1 MTYEKLVRD
10 RIPEIIEAS
19 GQTCTTRILQGDE
32 YLQALLTKL
41 VEEAQETRQAAAD
54 QRVEELADVLEVV
67 DALFQ
72 ALGVPEAQV
81 REVQRQKRQARGG
94 FAQGIFLSGVNS

>member
-10 RIPEIIEAS
+10 RIPEIIEAG

-41 VEEAQETRQAAAD
+41 VEEAQEVKEAAVY
-54 QRVEELADVLEVV
+54 QRPEELADVLEVV
-67 DALFQ
+67 DALLV
-72 ALGVPEAQV
+72 ALGLTEAQV
-81 REVQRQKRQARGG
+81 REVQRRKRETRGG
-94 FAQGIFLSGVNS
+94 FAQGIYLSGINS